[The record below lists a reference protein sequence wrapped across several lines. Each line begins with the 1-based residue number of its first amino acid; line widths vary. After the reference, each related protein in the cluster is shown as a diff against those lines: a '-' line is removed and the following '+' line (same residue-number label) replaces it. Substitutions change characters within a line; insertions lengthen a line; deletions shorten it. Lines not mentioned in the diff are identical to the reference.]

1 MDDLSNWYVRRSR
14 RRFWK
19 ASEDA
24 AHATLHHVLVQT
36 ARLLAP
42 FCPFLADEVHRTL
55 LGGRS
60 VHLADWPRPSGRRD
74 PALAERMAA
83 ARRLVALGRAARTDA
98 KVKVRQPLRRALL
111 LHPDGLLDDDVR
123 GQIAEELN
131 VKAVED
137 VDTLSDLLTWKV
149 TPNFRLLGPRLGP
162 RLAEVKAALEQAD
175 GSALQRALDAG
186 RTIEVAGVELSRDD
200 VELRATRHSSFALA
214 EDGGWAVALDL
225 DLDDDLRREGLA
237 RELVRALNEL
247 RKERGLAIADRV
259 RLTLSGPDA
268 VGAALAAHGPWIAG
282 EVLAVE
288 LAWVDEAAGLDR
300 PAGGGWR
307 RAADDRR
314 RRLRGGGR
322 AGARRRLTAAATA
335 AGRAVGAGSSAR
347 ARRRG
352 CRARGRARGW
362 CPQGRCR

>member
-1 MDDLSNWYVRRSR
+1 M
-14 RRFWK
+14 
-19 ASEDA
+19 AS
-24 AHATLHHVLVQT
+24 
-36 ARLLAP
+36 
-42 FCPFLADEVHRTL
+42 
-55 LGGRS
+55 
-60 VHLADWPRPSGRRD
+60 
-74 PALAERMAA
+74 

-123 GQIAEELN
+123 SQIAEELN

-137 VDTLSDLLTWKV
+137 VDTLSDLLTWRV
-149 TPNFRLLGPRLGP
+149 TPNFRSLGPRLGP
-162 RLAEVKAALEQAD
+162 RLADVKAALEQAD

-186 RTIEVAGVELSRDD
+186 QTIEVAGVELSRDD

-288 LAWVDEAAGLDR
+288 LLWVDGADGLDR
-300 PAGGGWR
+300 PPEVGGG
-307 RAADDRR
+307 ALLTHRR
-314 RRLRGGGR
+314 RRRRGGRG
-322 AGARRRLTAAATA
+322 AGARRGLSAAATA
-335 AGRAVGAGSSAR
+335 AGRVVGAGWSAR